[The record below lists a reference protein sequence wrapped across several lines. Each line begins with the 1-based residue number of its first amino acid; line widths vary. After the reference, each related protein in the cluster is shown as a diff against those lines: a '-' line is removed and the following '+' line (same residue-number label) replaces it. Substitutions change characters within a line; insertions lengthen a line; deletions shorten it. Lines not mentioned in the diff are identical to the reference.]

1 MFRFELTYEDTS
13 TGTQKVI
20 IIYADS
26 LPIAKTK
33 ASEKLGAGY
42 QYIRAHGTAYAMP
55 ILKKET
61 NHE

>member
-1 MFRFELTYEDTS
+1 MFKFELTYEEIS
-13 TGTQKVI
+13 TGTQTVI
-20 IIYADS
+20 TLYADS

-55 ILKKET
+55 IP
-61 NHE
+61 

>member
-1 MFRFELTYEDTS
+1 MFKFELTYEETS

-20 IIYADS
+20 TVYSDS

-42 QYIRAHGTAYAMP
+42 QYIRALGAAYAMP
-55 ILKKET
+55 IP
-61 NHE
+61 